1 MPQKKISELTELDY
15 ESISRSGND
24 EQVEISGYDS
34 NKNRASFHTT
44 LKDIGQAIFSK
55 FTFDDDNKTIE
66 EKIEIAQAKN
76 EFTEILFTDE
86 NGIKWKL
93 WADSFLGVMC
103 ENQDVANWRQL
114 TSKYMA
120 FMNVPSAQD
129 PKHNYMTLYNA
140 AVEQEFDETKR
151 DNMKIKGDS
160 LVEIHA
166 ANNPEDRDNWNTIQ
180 PEFDTL
186 YREIRNK
193 LDPPTGEA
201 EYYYDPEFSQQNS
214 LLSRLQT
221 KLETNTQY
229 VTNHTVILIPD
240 PEDPTQNI
248 DIKQDFL
255 NYLNSFL
262 LSTIL
267 TPANN
272 AKKDYTTN
280 YTQSKFEVLEEKS
293 KIAKSYL
300 DDDND
305 LDYFMSFLTGQIN
318 DLDNMS
324 DFASYNT
331 YKLYVLSN
339 PIAVD
344 PSKQDQLDGIVENL
358 NNLIDNIVS
367 DIQLYFGFTKAG
379 EGTSEE
385 ALRYR
390 NEINRNIRT
399 AKDYYISAKEISDP
413 S

>member
-1 MPQKKISELTELDY
+1 MPQKKISELTELGY
-15 ESISRSGND
+15 GSISNTGND

-44 LKDIGQAIFSK
+44 LRDIGQAIFSK

-76 EFTEILFTDE
+76 EFTEIYFTDE
-86 NGIKWKL
+86 NNIRWKL

-129 PKHNYMTLYNA
+129 PKHNYITLYNA
-140 AVEQEFDETKR
+140 AKEQKFDQTKR
-151 DNMKIKGDS
+151 DNMKDKGDR
-160 LVEIHA
+160 LVQIHA
-166 ANNPEDRDNWNTIQ
+166 ANNPGNREEWNTLQ

-193 LDPPTGEA
+193 LDPPTDET
-201 EYYYDPEFSQQNS
+201 EYYYDPEFSQQNTLISS
-214 LLSRLQT
+214 LEL
-221 KLETNTQY
+221 KLNTNTQY
-229 VTNHTVILIPD
+229 VTDHSVILVPD

-255 NYLNSFL
+255 NYLNDFL
-262 LSTIL
+262 LPTIL

-272 AKKDYTTN
+272 AKTDYTSN

-331 YKLYVLSN
+331 YKLYILSN
-339 PIAVD
+339 PIASD
-344 PSKQDQLDGIVENL
+344 PTKQIQLDGIVENL
-358 NNLIDNIVS
+358 NNLINNIVP
-367 DIQLYFGFTKAG
+367 DIQLYFGLTEAG
-379 EGTSEE
+379 EGTSED

-390 NEINRNIRT
+390 NEINRNIKT
-399 AKDYYISAKEISDP
+399 AKDYYVAARAISNP